1 MTTLETLTAEKADLE
16 KQINVQETVIETANR
31 NIKFLKKRLK
41 VTEEQIKET
50 PEEIKPVG

>member
-16 KQINVQETVIETANR
+16 NQINVQETVIETATR